1 VRAPEGESVGARIQG
16 LPIGDQVLAISR
28 LAEARAGGAF
38 SSKAIDDLFLEFHLP
53 GPARMRDILAALSKR
68 GMVTRGRT
76 TGLWLVTPKG
86 RVTSEA
92 VATGVDLAVLIA
104 EAESAGS
111 RLGGAAHT
119 VVLPEWGAPPA
130 LLPIL
135 RRFLARHEFDRNV
148 FGMTRFPDGD
158 EDDNTPDPVKR
169 ALEVAKDVCAA
180 HGLELHLA
188 SDRQMHDDLW
198 TNVTAHMWASK
209 YGIAL
214 FEDLARPKKK
224 GLNYNLTIEVG
235 SMLMTGRRCALLKD
249 ESVPSMPTDL
259 VGQIYKSV
267 DFADAS
273 TVEGVVHAWIRDDL
287 DLGPCS
293 TCRN

>member
-1 VRAPEGESVGARIQG
+1 MESVGARIQG
-16 LPIGDQVLAISR
+16 LPIGDQALALGR
-28 LAEARAGGAF
+28 LAQSRAGGSLSA
-38 SSKAIDDLFLEFHLP
+38 KAIDDLFLEFHLP
-53 GPARMRDILAALSKR
+53 GPARSRNVLAALAKK
-68 GMVTRGRT
+68 GLVTRGT
-76 TGLWLVTPKG
+76 ANGLWLVTPKG
-86 RVTSEA
+86 RVASEA
-92 VATGVDLAVLIA
+92 AASGVDLAVLVA

-135 RRFLARHEFDRNV
+135 RQFLARHEFDRNV
-148 FGMTRFPDGD
+148 FGMTRFPGADG
-158 EDDNTPDPVKR
+158 EDDAPDPVKS
-169 ALEVAKDVCAA
+169 ALEAARVACES

-198 TNVTAHMWASK
+198 TNVAAHMWASK

-214 FEDLARPKKK
+214 FEDLARPKPK

-249 ESVPSMPTDL
+249 ESVPSLPTDL
-259 VGQIYKSV
+259 VGHIYKSV
-267 DFADAS
+267 DFGEPATVAS
-273 TVEGVVHAWIRDDL
+273 SIHTWIREDL

-293 TCRN
+293 KCG